1 MNSVDLVFLR
11 QCELSSAGRAVADA
25 ELLFPAW
32 IGMGKASACNNN
44 TLQTKRSSVV
54 WRLLLTLLFVK
65 QASAQCRILRCNS
78 EFVAA
83 TLDLGDGAG
92 GNARYCSALR
102 SYALCTRRT
111 SRACRGDLAYHSAVQ
126 GIEDLMIQQRCP
138 KTGPTSRPRPQ
149 APLSSHDGRPAG
161 DTCNYNRSFYFR
173 EGRLPSY
180 FHCGVF
186 GDPHIRTFQD
196 DFQTCRVKGA
206 WPLIDNNYLY
216 VQVTSTHVAKGSNAT
231 ALTKITII
239 FKNFKECIDQRIY
252 QAEINN
258 VPAAFND
265 GSTNG
270 GKRRGGNSLT
280 IGGQPSGQHIEI
292 HAVYIGTTII
302 VRQSGDFLAFSI
314 RTPQEVANSFSE
326 EQDLQLCLSG
336 CPSSHR
342 LPPLVSSASSL
353 QTAKLK
359 CGSELPKEDIYF
371 QACVFDVVTTG
382 DTNVTRA
389 LAEALED
396 ARTLIPDVE
405 RLHLYASSA
414 STNPIALPALWLIFL
429 LVTAQL

>member
-1 MNSVDLVFLR
+1 MVIVLKTLETTAALITFL
-11 QCELSSAGRAVADA
+11 C
-25 ELLFPAW
+25 
-32 IGMGKASACNNN
+32 
-44 TLQTKRSSVV
+44 
-54 WRLLLTLLFVK
+54 
-65 QASAQCRILRCNS
+65 
-78 EFVAA
+78 
-83 TLDLGDGAG
+83 
-92 GNARYCSALR
+92 
-102 SYALCTRRT
+102 LC
-111 SRACRGDLAYHSAVQ
+111 G
-126 GIEDLMIQQRCP
+126 
-138 KTGPTSRPRPQ
+138 
-149 APLSSHDGRPAG
+149 
-161 DTCNYNRSFYFR
+161 
-173 EGRLPSY
+173 
-180 FHCGVF
+180 
-186 GDPHIRTFQD
+186 FQ
-196 DFQTCRVKGA
+196 
-206 WPLIDNNYLY
+206 
-216 VQVTSTHVAKGSNAT
+216 
-231 ALTKITII
+231 ITII

-292 HAVYIGTTII
+292 RAVYIGTTII

-414 STNPIALPALWLIFL
+414 STNSITLPALWLIFL

>member
-1 MNSVDLVFLR
+1 
-11 QCELSSAGRAVADA
+11 
-25 ELLFPAW
+25 
-32 IGMGKASACNNN
+32 
-44 TLQTKRSSVV
+44 
-54 WRLLLTLLFVK
+54 
-65 QASAQCRILRCNS
+65 
-78 EFVAA
+78 
-83 TLDLGDGAG
+83 
-92 GNARYCSALR
+92 
-102 SYALCTRRT
+102 
-111 SRACRGDLAYHSAVQ
+111 
-126 GIEDLMIQQRCP
+126 MIQQRCP

-231 ALTKITII
+231 ALTKCAWVSPSSSPGKSTTTWGAG
-239 FKNFKECIDQRIY
+239 ESPTVRGVRVH
-252 QAEINN
+252 
-258 VPAAFND
+258 VPAA
-265 GSTNG
+265 
-270 GKRRGGNSLT
+270 
-280 IGGQPSGQHIEI
+280 
-292 HAVYIGTTII
+292 
-302 VRQSGDFLAFSI
+302 RQSGDFLAFSI

-342 LPPLVSSASSL
+342 LPLLVSSASSL
-353 QTAKLK
+353 QMAKLK

-414 STNPIALPALWLIFL
+414 STNSITLPALWLIFL

>member
-1 MNSVDLVFLR
+1 MGTAPA
-11 QCELSSAGRAVADA
+11 SS
-25 ELLFPAW
+25 
-32 IGMGKASACNNN
+32 NN
-44 TLQTKRSSVV
+44 TLQTKRRAVA

-83 TLDLGDGAG
+83 TLNLEGGAG
-92 GNARYCSALR
+92 GEARYCSSLR

-111 SRACRGDLAYHSAVQ
+111 SRACRGDLAYHSAAQ
-126 GIEDLMIQQRCP
+126 GIEDLMIQHRCP

-149 APLSSHDGRPAG
+149 APLSSHDGPPAG
-161 DTCNYNRSFYFR
+161 DSCNYNRSFYFR

-216 VQVTSTHVAKGSNAT
+216 VQVTSAHVAKGSNAT
-231 ALTKITII
+231 ALTEITII

-270 GKRRGGNSLT
+270 GNRRGGNSLT
-280 IGGQPSGQHIEI
+280 IGGQPYGQHIEI
-292 HAVYIGTTII
+292 RAVYIGTTII
-302 VRQSGDFLAFSI
+302 VRQSGGFLAFSI
-314 RTPQEVANSFSE
+314 RTPQEVAHSFPE

-342 LPPLVSSASSL
+342 LPRYPPLSSASSL
-353 QTAKLK
+353 QAAKLK

-382 DTNVTRA
+382 DTNVTRTF
-389 LAEALED
+389 AEALED

-405 RLHLYASSA
+405 RLHLYASST
-414 STNPIALPALWLIFL
+414 SKFSIALPTLWLIFF
-429 LVTAQL
+429 LVTAHL